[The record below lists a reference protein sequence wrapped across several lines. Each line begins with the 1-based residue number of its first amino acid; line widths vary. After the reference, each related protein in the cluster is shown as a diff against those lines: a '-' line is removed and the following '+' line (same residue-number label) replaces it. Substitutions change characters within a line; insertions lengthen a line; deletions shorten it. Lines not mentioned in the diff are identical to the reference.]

1 MKAQV
6 IEKNGFPK
14 PLGIILIIIA
24 ISLICF
30 AQCLFAQA
38 ADAQTTGVKFDF
50 LSVDEEPEIPVEDWM
65 IDNSYWNKGNT
76 SYFLVDESEPEIAI
90 EYWMTDFSA
99 TENDLTNKDPE
110 IKIEDWMYNDTF
122 WLVSESV
129 YYALN
134 EGQEEEIKIEEW
146 MYEEYYWKKD
156 VTLAQ
161 AIDSK

>member
-1 MKAQV
+1 MKAQSFN
-6 IEKNGFPK
+6 KNGFPK
-14 PLGIILIIIA
+14 PLGIILIIIT

-50 LSVDEEPEIPVEDWM
+50 LGVDEEPEVRVEDWM

-99 TENDLTNKDPE
+99 SENDLTVSDPE
-110 IKIEDWMYNDTF
+110 VKIEIWMYDNKY
-122 WLVSESV
+122 WLVSESTN
-129 YYALN
+129 YALN
-134 EGQEEEIKIEEW
+134 EGLKEEIKIEE
-146 MYEEYYWKKD
+146 
-156 VTLAQ
+156 
-161 AIDSK
+161 